1 MKREMIPV
9 FFQGVEKRLRASSSE
24 RQQGASLVEFALIL
38 LVLVSLLFGIVDWG
52 LYMFNRQVITNAT
65 REGAR
70 AGIVSREIRLTEDQ
84 IRNVVL
90 DYSNQYLVTF
100 AVKNPPAVDVQRQ
113 CPNFGCDLRVSS
125 SFNYHFL
132 FFRMFSPTTITVSAT
147 MRME

>member
-1 MKREMIPV
+1 MGIGWSFFSRAGENRSQRATREP
-9 FFQGVEKRLRASSSE
+9 QR
-24 RQQGASLVEFALIL
+24 GASIVEFALIL
-38 LVLVSLLFGIVDWG
+38 LALVSLLFGIVDWG

-90 DYSNQYLVTF
+90 DYCNQYLVTF
-100 AVKNPPAVDVQRQ
+100 AQKNPPAVDVQRR
-113 CPNFGCDLRVSS
+113 CPNFGCDLMVTS

-147 MRME
+147 MKME